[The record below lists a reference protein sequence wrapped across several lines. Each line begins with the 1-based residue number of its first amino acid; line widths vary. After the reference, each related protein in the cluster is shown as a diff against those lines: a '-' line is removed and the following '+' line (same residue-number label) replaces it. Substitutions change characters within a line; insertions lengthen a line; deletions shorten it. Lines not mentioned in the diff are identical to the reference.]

1 MKRFVITLTLFVCF
15 IFSSCIPS
23 FPENT
28 VDASDFFTS
37 DVYYTT
43 FYVDLSTEEG
53 IVISPEL
60 TDDKEIF
67 IDGDEQNA
75 PYRTYNTLSFKTDIE
90 GTLTYLFFSITA
102 DTNCTLRLNITYGEI
117 LIKEL
122 NLILTANTQEIIYLP
137 ELNLELEEGELLTL
151 TTTNPLELGN
161 VTFSTDGFM
170 FLGEQ

>member
-1 MKRFVITLTLFVCF
+1 MKRICQIFVIFLCIF
-15 IFSSCIPS
+15 ITSCIPS

-53 IVISPEL
+53 FVVEPEL

-75 PYRTYNTLSFKTDIE
+75 PYRAYNTISFKTNTE
-90 GTLTYLFFSITA
+90 ATLTYLFFSITA
-102 DTNCTLRLNITYGEI
+102 DTDCTLRLKLTYGED
-117 LIKEL
+117 LIQEF
-122 NLILTANTQEIIYLP
+122 NLILTAQTQEIISLS
-137 ELNLELEEGELLTL
+137 ELNLELEEDKLLTF
-151 TTTNPLELGN
+151 TTTNPLELGD